1 MLRSV
6 VFSLLLISG
15 LSACID
21 PISLPI
27 RNEDA
32 RLVVDGQI
40 TNEAPP
46 YTVRLTYTTG
56 FTGSNTV
63 DAPVLQAVVSLS
75 DDAGRSTTFQER
87 GPGEYE
93 TIDPAF
99 RGEVGRSYSL
109 TVRLNDGT
117 TYVSQPERMPDVPT
131 IDSISVDVVSALS
144 NMATPYRLAYSVTTS
159 DPATERNYY
168 RWTAFGYTNRLS
180 TGVPCSLGSPARCN
194 NRCWTP
200 VFTDQLNVFADDAI
214 NGNPIRKRE
223 VLQIPIYTIGPQ
235 LVEVQQYGLTQANY
249 QFWKAYEDQSTRT
262 GSIFDPLPAPITGNL
277 INVNDPA
284 DRARG
289 YFAVTSITRKRIRA
303 QEYNAQ
309 RYPGLLSFISGIIL
323 PEGDCRQF
331 YGPVPIIEPEG
342 WR

>member
-6 VFSLLLISG
+6 VLTLLLISG

-27 RNEDA
+27 RNEEP

-63 DAPVLQAVVSLS
+63 DTPVLRAVVSLS
-75 DDAGRSTTFQER
+75 DDAGRTTTFRDR
-87 GPGEYE
+87 GTGVYE
-93 TIDPAF
+93 TTDLTF

-109 TVRLNDGT
+109 TVRLNDGK
-117 TYVSQPERMPDVPT
+117 TYESKPEQMPAVPP
-131 IDSISVDVVSALS
+131 IDSISFEVVSRLS
-144 NMATPYRLAYSVTTS
+144 NMATPYRLAYYVTTN

-200 VFTDQLNVFADDAI
+200 VSSDQLNVFSDDAI

-223 VLQIPIYTIGPQ
+223 VLQLPIYTVGPQ

-249 QFWKAYEDQSTRT
+249 QFWKAYEEQSTRT
-262 GSIFDPLPAPITGNL
+262 GSIFDPLPAPIAGNL
-277 INVNDPA
+277 VNINDPT
-284 DRARG
+284 DLARG
-289 YFAVTSITRKRIRA
+289 YFAVTSITRKRARA
-303 QEYNAQ
+303 QEYDAQ
-309 RYPGLLSFISGIIL
+309 QNLGLLSFISSVII

-331 YGPVPIIEPEG
+331 FGPVPIVEPEG